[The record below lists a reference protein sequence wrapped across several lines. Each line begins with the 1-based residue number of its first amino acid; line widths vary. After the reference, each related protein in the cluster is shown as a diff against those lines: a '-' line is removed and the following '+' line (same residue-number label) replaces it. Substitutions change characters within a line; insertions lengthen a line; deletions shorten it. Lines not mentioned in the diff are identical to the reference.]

1 MQLAVHAF
9 ILTTINP
16 DLIARKLIELAG
28 LNLSPDKFF
37 KQADIIVLKPEKS
50 ITINQVRQLKNRLS
64 KKPLNLPKQIG
75 ILLEA
80 NKMTLPAQQA
90 LLKLLEEPNQYT
102 ILCLAADNP
111 YRLLPTVLSRSQIIS
126 LAPEAKDQLRAD
138 QPSKLESINQLLKA
152 GAGERLKLIEPYS
165 SNREM
170 AQEFALDT
178 INIVRGELRNPKSRF
193 NPQTIS
199 QILTKTLQ
207 LNRDLEANLNVKLS
221 LDHWALSL

>member
-1 MQLAVHAF
+1 MQLTVHAF

-16 DLIARKLIELAG
+16 DLIARKLIELAS
-28 LNLSPDKFF
+28 LNLSPNKFF

-50 ITINQVRQLKNRLS
+50 ITINQIRQLKNRLS

-102 ILCLAADNP
+102 ILCLATDNP

-126 LAPEAKDQLRAD
+126 VAPEVKDQLRAD
-138 QPSKLESINQLLKA
+138 KDSKLEFINQLLKA
-152 GAGERLKLIEPYS
+152 GVGERLKLIEPYS
-165 SNREM
+165 PNREM

-193 NPQTIS
+193 SLLIIN
-199 QILTKTLQ
+199 QILTKALQ

-221 LDHWALSL
+221 LDHWILSL

>member
-1 MQLAVHAF
+1 MQLVVHAF

-37 KQADIIVLKPEKS
+37 KQVDIIVLKPEKS
-50 ITINQVRQLKNRLS
+50 ITINQIRQLKNRLS

-102 ILCLAADNP
+102 ILCLAANNP

-126 LAPEAKDQLRAD
+126 LTPEIKNQLRAD
-138 QPSKLESINQLLKA
+138 KESKLEFINQLLRT
-152 GAGERLKLIEPYS
+152 GTGERLKLIEPYS
-165 SNREM
+165 PSREM

-178 INIVRGELRNPKSRF
+178 INIVKGELRNPKSRF
-193 NPQTIS
+193 NPLTIT

-221 LDHWALSL
+221 LDHWILSL